1 MRKRLCFEIPRAGGR
16 FLETVTEEFLKL
28 KRDGE
33 LGNSAFL
40 RIFSLRRWWKLN
52 QCVTKKFPW

>member
-16 FLETVTEEFLKL
+16 FPETIMEDFLTP
-28 KRDGE
+28 KREGAA
-33 LGNSAFL
+33 GNSAFL
-40 RIFSLRRWWKLN
+40 RVFSLRRWWKLN